1 MSFEART
8 WKPSGTIVA
17 ASRVARVYLSAS
29 SHRHRSTG
37 FCAARSRYTTLTHR
51 CGTSIAVLQRIRSCR
66 KALVHGDQREP
77 GQDLA
82 RRTDQAVPSS
92 PHPAAADS
100 TRAVG
105 GEDTVNQTVPH
116 SPPGT
121 ENAVE
126 AISWRPA
133 DLDAARREADQAG
146 TLVLV
151 DFFSPT

>member
-1 MSFEART
+1 MNVR
-8 WKPSGTIVA
+8 
-17 ASRVARVYLSAS
+17 
-29 SHRHRSTG
+29 
-37 FCAARSRYTTLTHR
+37 FCRN
-51 CGTSIAVLQRIRSCR
+51 
-66 KALVHGDQREP
+66 ALVHGDQREP
-77 GQDLA
+77 GQDLV
-82 RRTDQAVPSS
+82 RRTDQAVPSQ

-100 TRAVG
+100 TRAAG
-105 GEDTVNQTVPH
+105 GEDTINHTVLH
-116 SPPGT
+116 LPPGM

>member
-1 MSFEART
+1 MVLWLPFS
-8 WKPSGTIVA
+8 
-17 ASRVARVYLSAS
+17 SRNTPQAESRESPSAS